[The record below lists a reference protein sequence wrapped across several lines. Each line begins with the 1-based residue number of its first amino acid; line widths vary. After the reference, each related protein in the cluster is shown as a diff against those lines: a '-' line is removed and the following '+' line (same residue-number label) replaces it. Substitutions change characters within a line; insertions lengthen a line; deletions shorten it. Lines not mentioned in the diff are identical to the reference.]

1 MENINEMV
9 IFENIFN
16 MTLNEL
22 TSAIYNDIVGGALV
36 PKSNLRFLSMEQL
49 TDEVIET
56 RNAVIK
62 DWYLKNA
69 LNLSD
74 MMVAINCVEV
84 DCKDQ
89 NKCSCISS
97 LANAKMAKHFEIPQL
112 MPGLGSDALMFVG
125 STDRSNAF
133 KIYYNLEAIKYQ
145 QHYQKYRKKSNPKP
159 FVYVEKTPNENGMY
173 DCWIFDAPFV
183 QYVAVIGIFKD
194 PRQLEKYNCCND
206 IEYLEMGAI
215 SNEIKNRILQKK
227 IQLYRTP
234 APPAAPVV

>member
-1 MENINEMV
+1 MNVNQIA
-9 IFENIFN
+9 
-16 MTLNEL
+16 
-22 TSAIYNDIVGGALV
+22 SAIINDLFSGNLV
-36 PKSNLRFLSMEQL
+36 SLSNRAMISQDQIE
-49 TDEVIET
+49 DEVIET

-69 LNLSD
+69 LDLSD
-74 MMVAINCVEV
+74 MMVAINCIEV

-125 STDRSNAF
+125 STDRSNSF

-145 QHYQKYRKKSNPKP
+145 QHYQRYKKKPNPKP

-183 QYVAVIGIFKD
+183 QYIAVIGIFKD
-194 PRQLEKYNCCND
+194 PRQLEKYNCCDN

>member
-1 MENINEMV
+1 MNVNQIA
-9 IFENIFN
+9 
-16 MTLNEL
+16 
-22 TSAIYNDIVGGALV
+22 SAIINDLFSGNLV
-36 PKSNLRFLSMEQL
+36 SLSNRAMISQDQIA
-49 TDEVIET
+49 DEVIET
-56 RNAVIK
+56 RNAIIK

-74 MMVAINCVEV
+74 MMVAINCIEV

-125 STDRSNAF
+125 STDRSNSF

-145 QHYQKYRKKSNPKP
+145 QHYQRYRKKPNPKP

-183 QYVAVIGIFKD
+183 QYIAVIGIFKD
-194 PRQLEKYNCCND
+194 PRQLEKYNCCDD

-234 APPAAPVV
+234 APPAAPIV

>member
-1 MENINEMV
+1 MNVNQIA
-9 IFENIFN
+9 
-16 MTLNEL
+16 
-22 TSAIYNDIVGGALV
+22 SAIINDLFSGNLV
-36 PKSNLRFLSMEQL
+36 SLSNRAMISQEQIE
-49 TDEVIET
+49 DECIEA
-56 RNAVIK
+56 RCAIIK
-62 DWYLKNA
+62 DWYLKSM

-89 NKCSCISS
+89 NKCSCMSS

-112 MPGLGSDALMFVG
+112 MPGLGVDALAFVG
-125 STDRSNAF
+125 STDRSHAF

-145 QHYQKYRKKSNPKP
+145 QHYQKYRKKPNNKP
-159 FVYVEKTPNENGMY
+159 FVYIEKTPNENGMY

-183 QYVAVIGIFKD
+183 QYIAVIGIFKD
-194 PRQLEKYNCCND
+194 PRQLEKYNCCDD
-206 IEYLEMGAI
+206 IDYLEMGAI

-227 IQLYRTP
+227 IQLYRTS

>member
-1 MENINEMV
+1 MNVNQIA
-9 IFENIFN
+9 
-16 MTLNEL
+16 
-22 TSAIYNDIVGGALV
+22 SAIINDLFSGNLV
-36 PKSNLRFLSMEQL
+36 SLSNRSMISQDQIE
-49 TDEVIET
+49 DEVIET

-62 DWYLKNA
+62 DWYIKSN
-69 LNLSD
+69 LNLGD
-74 MMVAINCVEV
+74 MMTAINCVEV

-89 NKCSCISS
+89 NKCSCMSS

-112 MPGLGSDALMFVG
+112 MPGLGADALAFVG
-125 STDRSNAF
+125 STDRSYAF
-133 KIYYNLEAIKYQ
+133 KVYYNLEAIKYQ
-145 QHYQKYRKKSNPKP
+145 QYYQKYRKRYNPKP

-183 QYVAVIGIFKD
+183 QYIAVIGIFKD
-194 PRQLEKYNCCND
+194 PRQLEQYNCCDNID
-206 IEYLEMGAI
+206 YLEMGAI

>member
-1 MENINEMV
+1 MNINQ
-9 IFENIFN
+9 IA
-16 MTLNEL
+16 
-22 TSAIYNDIVGGALV
+22 SAIINDLFSGNLV
-36 PKSNLRFLSMEQL
+36 SLSNRSMVSIEQL
-49 TDEVIET
+49 MDEVVET

-62 DWYLKNA
+62 DWYLKNM
-69 LNLSD
+69 LNLGD

-89 NKCSCISS
+89 NKCACMSS
-97 LANAKMAKHFEIPQL
+97 LAIAKMAKHFEIPQL
-112 MPGLGSDALMFVG
+112 MPGLGPDALVFVG

-133 KIYYNLEAIKYQ
+133 KVYYNLEAIKYQ
-145 QHYQKYRKKSNPKP
+145 QHYQKYRKRPNPKP

-183 QYVAVIGIFKD
+183 QYIAVIGIFKD

-206 IEYLEMGAI
+206 TEYLEMGAI

-227 IQLYRTP
+227 IQLYRIP
-234 APPAAPVV
+234 APPAAPIV

>member
-1 MENINEMV
+1 MNVNQIA
-9 IFENIFN
+9 
-16 MTLNEL
+16 
-22 TSAIYNDIVGGALV
+22 SAIINDLFSGNLV
-36 PKSNLRFLSMEQL
+36 SLSNRAMISQDQIE
-49 TDEVIET
+49 DEVIET

-125 STDRSNAF
+125 STDRSNSF

-183 QYVAVIGIFKD
+183 QYIAVIGIFKD
-194 PRQLEKYNCCND
+194 PRQLEKYNCCDD

>member
-1 MENINEMV
+1 MNVNQIA
-9 IFENIFN
+9 
-16 MTLNEL
+16 
-22 TSAIYNDIVGGALV
+22 SAIINALFSGNLV
-36 PKSNLRFLSMEQL
+36 SLSNRSMISQDQIE
-49 TDEVIET
+49 DEVLET
-56 RNAVIK
+56 RSAVIK
-62 DWYLKNA
+62 DWYLKNM

-74 MMVAINCVEV
+74 MMVAINCIEV

-125 STDRSNAF
+125 STDRSNSF

-145 QHYQKYRKKSNPKP
+145 QHYQKYRKRPNSKP
-159 FVYVEKTPNENGMY
+159 FVYIEKTPNENGMY
-173 DCWIFDAPFV
+173 DCWIFDAPFI
-183 QYVAVIGIFKD
+183 QYIAVIGIFKD
-194 PRQLEKYNCCND
+194 PRQLEKYNCCDD
-206 IEYLEMGAI
+206 IDYLEMGAI

-227 IQLYRTP
+227 IQLYRTS

>member
-1 MENINEMV
+1 MNVNQIA
-9 IFENIFN
+9 
-16 MTLNEL
+16 
-22 TSAIYNDIVGGALV
+22 SAIINDLFSGNLV
-36 PKSNLRFLSMEQL
+36 SLSNRAMISQEQIE
-49 TDEVIET
+49 DECIEA
-56 RNAVIK
+56 RCAIIK
-62 DWYLKNA
+62 DWYLKNI
-69 LNLSD
+69 LNLGD
-74 MMVAINCVEV
+74 MMVAINCIEV

-89 NKCSCISS
+89 NKCSCMSS

-112 MPGLGSDALMFVG
+112 MPGLGVDALAFVG
-125 STDRSNAF
+125 STDRSHAF
-133 KIYYNLEAIKYQ
+133 KVYYNLEAIKYQ

-173 DCWIFDAPFV
+173 DCWIFNAPFV
-183 QYVAVIGIFKD
+183 QYIAVIGIFKD

-206 IEYLEMGAI
+206 TEYLEMGAI

>member
-1 MENINEMV
+1 MNVNQIA
-9 IFENIFN
+9 
-16 MTLNEL
+16 
-22 TSAIYNDIVGGALV
+22 SAIINDLFSGNLV
-36 PKSNLRFLSMEQL
+36 SLSNRSMISQDQIE
-49 TDEVIET
+49 DEVLET
-56 RNAVIK
+56 RSAVIK
-62 DWYLKNA
+62 DWYLKNM

-74 MMVAINCVEV
+74 MMVAINCIEV

-89 NKCSCISS
+89 NKCSCMSS

-112 MPGLGSDALMFVG
+112 MPGLGADALMFVG

-133 KIYYNLEAIKYQ
+133 KVYYNLEAVKYQ
-145 QHYQKYRKKSNPKP
+145 QHYQKYRKRSNPKP

-183 QYVAVIGIFKD
+183 QYIAVIGIFKD

-206 IEYLEMGAI
+206 TEYLEMGAI

>member
-1 MENINEMV
+1 MNVNQIA
-9 IFENIFN
+9 
-16 MTLNEL
+16 
-22 TSAIYNDIVGGALV
+22 SAIINDLFSGNLV
-36 PKSNLRFLSMEQL
+36 SLSNRAMISQDQIE
-49 TDEVIET
+49 DEVIET

-74 MMVAINCVEV
+74 MMVAINCIEV

-112 MPGLGSDALMFVG
+112 MPGLGSDALMFIG
-125 STDRSNAF
+125 STDRSNSF

-145 QHYQKYRKKSNPKP
+145 QHYQRYRKKPNPKP

-183 QYVAVIGIFKD
+183 QYIAVIGIFKD
-194 PRQLEKYNCCND
+194 PRQLEKYNCCDD

>member
-1 MENINEMV
+1 MNVNQIA
-9 IFENIFN
+9 
-16 MTLNEL
+16 
-22 TSAIYNDIVGGALV
+22 SAIINDLFSGNLV
-36 PKSNLRFLSMEQL
+36 SLSNRSMISQDQIEY
-49 TDEVIET
+49 EVIET

-62 DWYLKNA
+62 DWYIKSN
-69 LNLSD
+69 LNLGD
-74 MMVAINCVEV
+74 MMIAINCVEV

-89 NKCSCISS
+89 NKCSCMSS

-112 MPGLGSDALMFVG
+112 MPGLGADALAFVG
-125 STDRSNAF
+125 STDRSHAF
-133 KIYYNLEAIKYQ
+133 KVYYNLEAIKYQ
-145 QHYQKYRKKSNPKP
+145 QYYQKYRKRYTPKP

-183 QYVAVIGIFKD
+183 QYIAVIGIFKD
-194 PRQLEKYNCCND
+194 PRQLEQYNCCDNID
-206 IEYLEMGAI
+206 YLEMGAI

>member
-1 MENINEMV
+1 MNVNQIA
-9 IFENIFN
+9 
-16 MTLNEL
+16 
-22 TSAIYNDIVGGALV
+22 SAIINDLFSGNLV
-36 PKSNLRFLSMEQL
+36 SLSNRAMVSIEQL

-62 DWYLKNA
+62 DWYIKNM

-74 MMVAINCVEV
+74 MTVAINCVEV

-89 NKCSCISS
+89 NKCSCMSS

-112 MPGLGSDALMFVG
+112 MPGLGSDALAFVG
-125 STDRSNAF
+125 STDRSHAF
-133 KIYYNLEAIKYQ
+133 KVYYNLEAIKYQ
-145 QHYQKYRKKSNPKP
+145 QYYQKYRKRYKPKP
-159 FVYVEKTPNENGMY
+159 FVYIEKTPNENGMY
-173 DCWIFDAPFV
+173 DCWIFNAPLV

-194 PRQLEKYNCCND
+194 PRQLEKYNCCDD
-206 IEYLEMGAI
+206 IDYLEMGAI

-227 IQLYRTP
+227 IQLYRTS